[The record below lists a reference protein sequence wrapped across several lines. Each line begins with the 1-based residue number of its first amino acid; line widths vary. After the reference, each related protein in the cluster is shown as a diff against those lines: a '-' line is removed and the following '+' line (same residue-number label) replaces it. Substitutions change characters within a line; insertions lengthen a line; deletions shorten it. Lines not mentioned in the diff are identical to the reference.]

1 MLTKVHIK
9 DKDQL
14 QRLLR
19 RVKFCS
25 GQQDKSEWRR
35 DNYRFI
41 LQVPAQVQI
50 LDPNEDQEPIDVLA
64 GTISANGIDFRSPRA
79 LERGQKVL
87 ITLETNDGP
96 VQVCGTVV
104 HSTDMISR
112 HKVGVKLDLEGT

>member
-35 DNYRFI
+35 DNHRFVW
-41 LQVPAQVQI
+41 QVPAQVQL
-50 LDPNEDQEPIDVLA
+50 LDPNEDPEPIDVWL
-64 GTISANGIDFRSPRA
+64 GTISASGIDFRSPRA
-79 LERGQKVL
+79 LKRGQKVL
-87 ITLETNDGP
+87 ITLEAHDGH
-96 VQVCGTVV
+96 VQVCGIVV

>member
-1 MLTKVHIK
+1 MPTKIK
-9 DKDQL
+9 IKDQL

-19 RVKFCS
+19 RVKFHG

-35 DNYRFI
+35 DNYRYI

-50 LDPNEDQEPIDVLA
+50 LDPNEDPEPIDVLA
-64 GTISANGIDFRSPRA
+64 GTISASGIDFRSPRA

-112 HKVGVKLDLEGT
+112 HKVGVKLDLEET